1 MKTFFLFILLY
12 NKLLNMENLNED
24 SYCYN
29 YNLVEGEKNKIHKAN
44 CCECKSG
51 LGKRWYK
58 KRLNRDL
65 WLGPFETK
73 EQAIEKVLFLFKK
86 KAEFHD
92 CCQKN

>member
-1 MKTFFLFILLY
+1 
-12 NKLLNMENLNED
+12 MENLNED